1 MHYNIGVVDIIPEL
15 AKIPNLEKFAAS
27 IYNNSPY
34 YLQNVAVSAYGY
46 YYRKKSLNKDVHNY
60 LNELEKTQWYNKL
73 DLEKYQN
80 KKLKLLIKHAYENV
94 PYYHKIFRDNKITP
108 DDIKTKDD
116 LVRLPY
122 LTKDDIRR
130 NFHDLIAKNYRI
142 NQLQLVH
149 TSGTTGSPLEFY
161 WDNNVQIIENA
172 FIRRHWGWAGFGIND
187 TRITLRGNVI
197 VPLSQNKKPFWR
209 CNLPEKQIFFS
220 SFHMTNMTLR
230 HYVDKIKEISPKA
243 IQGYPSAIYTLA
255 KYMFE
260 NDIIIPVDLIFTS
273 SEPIYNF
280 QKDLIEKQFQ
290 GKIYDLYGLSERTV
304 AAGQCSE
311 GNYHIFSE
319 YGIVE
324 LSKDTEIVLD
334 NGSGEIV
341 ATGLNNYGMPLIRYK
356 TGDITKITE
365 DSCECGRHLSLMEPI
380 ETRLRDMIVTGDGL
394 ILPPATL
401 SLAFKNRINIE
412 KSQIVQESRNKL
424 KIKIIKRPGY
434 SETDTNLLF
443 NELHSILGPN
453 MDIEFE
459 YVNDIPLTK
468 TGKYRWIISK
478 IPPDSKPD

>member
-1 MHYNIGVVDIIPEL
+1 MVNIIPEFS
-15 AKIPNLEKFAAS
+15 KIPNLEKIASS

-34 YLQNVAVSAYGY
+34 YLQNIAVSAYGY
-46 YYRKKSLNKDVHNY
+46 YFRKKNLNKDVFRA
-60 LNELEKTQWYNKL
+60 LNELEKTQWYSKS

-94 PYYHKIFRDNKITP
+94 PYYHKIFRDNKLTP

-116 LVRLPY
+116 LVKLPY
-122 LTKDDIRR
+122 LTKDDIRQ
-130 NFHDLIAKNYRI
+130 NFNNLIAKNHKI
-142 NQLQLVH
+142 NQLELVH

-197 VPLSQNKKPFWR
+197 VPLSQKKKPYWR
-209 CNLPEKQIFFS
+209 YNLPEKQIFFS
-220 SFHMTNMTLR
+220 SFHMNSQTIGD
-230 HYVDKIKEISPKA
+230 YIKKIMEISPKA

-260 NDIIIPVDLIFTS
+260 NDITIPVDLIFTS
-273 SEPIYNF
+273 SEPLYDV
-280 QKDLIEKQFQ
+280 QRDVIEKQFQ
-290 GKIYDLYGLSERTV
+290 SRIYDLYGLSERTV

-319 YGIVE
+319 YGLVE
-324 LSKDTEIVLD
+324 LLDDNEIISD
-334 NGSGEIV
+334 NKFGEII

-356 TGDITKITE
+356 TGDITKLYD
-365 DSCECGRHLSLMEPI
+365 DSCKCGRHLTLMEPI
-380 ETRLRDMIVTGDGL
+380 KTRMRDIIVTGDGL

-412 KSQIVQESRNKL
+412 KSQIIQESRNKL

-434 SETDTNLLF
+434 SENDTNLLF
-443 NELHSILGPN
+443 NDLISIVGGN
-453 MDIEFE
+453 TDIEFE
-459 YVNDIPLTK
+459 FVNEIPLTE

-478 IPPDSKPD
+478 ISQY